1 MSETGC
7 IRCPPMALLLDLEE
21 ARQRLIMA
29 LQLVRQDRFLLG
41 GLRDGRLKVIVDS
54 NAPSPLPSR
63 RAMDLSPL
71 ARRSLYERST
81 LAISSVI
88 EDDALSGLDDWEM
101 DWPSLIYAP
110 VGLPQARPVGLLIVG
125 SRKRHWYDQ
134 EDVSYITSL
143 AVTMTACVS
152 AITGPLGRLRP
163 RERQVAQ
170 LLGEGLSATEIA
182 EGLKIDPKQAEL
194 AIASVLRKLSL
205 RSRKEIGQFLPDR
218 PVSVGGFLI

>member
-1 MSETGC
+1 
-7 IRCPPMALLLDLEE
+7 MALLLDLDE
-21 ARQRLIMA
+21 ARQRLVMA
-29 LQLVRQDRFLLG
+29 LELVRHDRFLLG
-41 GLRDGRLKVIVDS
+41 GLRDGRLKVIADS
-54 NAPSPLPSR
+54 NVPSPLPTR
-63 RAMDLSPL
+63 RVMDLSPL
-71 ARRSLYERST
+71 ARRSLYERTT
-81 LAISSVI
+81 LAISSLI

-101 DWPSLIYAP
+101 DWPTLVYAP
-110 VGLPQARPVGLLIVG
+110 VGLPQTRPVGLLIVG

-134 EDVSYITSL
+134 EDVGYITSL

-182 EGLKIDPKQAEL
+182 EGLKIDHKQAEL

-218 PVSVGGFLI
+218 PVSLGGFLI